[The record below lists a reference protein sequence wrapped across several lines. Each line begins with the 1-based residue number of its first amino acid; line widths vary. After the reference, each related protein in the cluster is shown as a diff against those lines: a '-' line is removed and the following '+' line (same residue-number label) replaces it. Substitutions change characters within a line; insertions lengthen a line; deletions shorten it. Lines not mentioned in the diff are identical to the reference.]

1 MLKKTSVLF
10 LEFKKFLNSQ
20 QANQSV
26 ETYIIHKFECFLE
39 KFFMKSL
46 TLLKLVIVWIKY
58 KEILKITEKNKIH
71 E

>member
-1 MLKKTSVLF
+1 MLKKASVLF
-10 LEFKKFLNSQ
+10 LEFKKSLNSQ

-46 TLLKLVIVWIKY
+46 TQLKLVIV
-58 KEILKITEKNKIH
+58 
-71 E
+71 